1 MIIEIDKRF
10 FKSNQSWCYTRIIT
24 LKIQKAKFS
33 EHGKAVNAIGQIEDL
48 RPTPQAASPKI
59 QQLHGCL
66 RHASKHY
73 TAAYHRDIRTPHPSL
88 PPDYVILH
96 KLKAEIRRNAYDDQS
111 YARCYKFDGN
121 KWNLVCS
128 IPIKDCECQVVSYVC
143 KKIDAR
149 KDLFFQDSQTLFEIA
164 KKIIS

>member
-33 EHGKAVNAIGQIEDL
+33 EHSKAVTYDE
-48 RPTPQAASPKI
+48 
-59 QQLHGCL
+59 
-66 RHASKHY
+66 
-73 TAAYHRDIRTPHPSL
+73 
-88 PPDYVILH
+88 H

-111 YARCYKFDGN
+111 DARCYKFDGN